1 MRGDENNPGDWFK
14 LAQRDLE
21 TAELLLAHNKIEA
34 AAAPAQQ
41 AAEKILKGKLVHLG
55 ITPPRWH
62 NLLEL
67 RRLLPAELQTDSF
80 TQEIAELLSE
90 EYLASR
96 YPGTHWDPPPS
107 DEEINRAI
115 HATRKLAEKL
125 APEFFSDEDKRS

>member
-96 YPGTHWDPPPS
+96 YPVRRGNQSGNPCHTEAGGKTGS
-107 DEEINRAI
+107 GV
-115 HATRKLAEKL
+115 
-125 APEFFSDEDKRS
+125 FFGRR